1 MNWAA
6 LKELYKTTFLE
17 FTKERSLMH
26 GAALSYYSILA
37 LIPILY
43 LSITYVGM
51 IVGNDVVVN
60 IISSLLHDHVGIE
73 DTSGILDFLNEV
85 DFEKG
90 NVFLQ
95 FLGILALIFS
105 CSAIFNSIRR
115 SLNTFYSIT
124 THEIPRS
131 KIIIRNLIARLVS
144 MLFVFGATLL
154 FIILYFLETIFLSI
168 SHEFLSDMELLNSF
182 FLGAM
187 NYGLPIL
194 TNVIV
199 FSFIFKYMHDGR
211 VAWKMALKGAML
223 TSVLL
228 YIGQMLIKY
237 YLNHYFFAA
246 NGGVVGTLLILL
258 VWVYYSS
265 QIIFL
270 GAKFIS
276 VMSRMKG
283 RPIVHR

>member
-1 MNWAA
+1 
-6 LKELYKTTFLE
+6 
-17 FTKERSLMH
+17 MH

-51 IVGNDVVVN
+51 IVGNEVVVD
-60 IISSLLHDHVGIE
+60 IISSLLKDYVGIQ

-85 DFEKG
+85 NFEKG

-95 FLGILALIFS
+95 FVGILALMFS

-115 SLNTFYSIT
+115 SLNTFYSIKT
-124 THEIPRS
+124 NEIARS
-131 KIIIRNLIARLVS
+131 KLIIRNLIARLIS

-154 FIILYFLETIFLSI
+154 FIVLYFLETIFLSVSQELLI
-168 SHEFLSDMELLNSF
+168 NMELLNAF
-182 FLGAM
+182 FMTSL
-187 NYGLPIL
+187 NYGLPIV
-194 TNVIV
+194 TNIIV
-199 FSFIFKYMHDGR
+199 FTFIFKFMHDGIVGWR
-211 VAWKMALKGAML
+211 MSFRGAIL

-228 YIGQMLIKY
+228 YAGQLLIKY
-237 YLNHYFFAA
+237 YLSNYFFAA
-246 NGGVVGTLLILL
+246 DGGVVGTMLVLL

-276 VMSRMKG
+276 VLSRMKG
-283 RPIVHR
+283 NPIVHRQFSD